1 MIKLWSGFKEKKK
14 SQNSLHFSFQLS
26 FAQHFVELFH
36 IWKRHTHNDF
46 YYFFLSLSWYISHQE
61 DIKSNGKKWMW
72 SSEKKTNNLKENER
86 PILIFIFII
95 FHSDSFFFIICLVSS
110 KRKFTHT
117 HKQTNSLQ
125 MDDSL
130 FYRCEINIILSYT
143 LDFFFFIF
151 YYYYYYLSCRTFS
164 SFMFRDSC
172 NLQKKNWRGKRK
184 INKNNLTSEEF

>member
-1 MIKLWSGFKEKKK
+1 MIKLWSGFKEKKIPK
-14 SQNSLHFSFQLS
+14 
-26 FAQHFVELFH
+26 FVTFFVPTV
-36 IWKRHTHNDF
+36 ICTAFRRIVSYMKKTHTMIF
-46 YYFFLSLSWYISHQE
+46 IIFFLSLSWYISHQE

-72 SSEKKTNNLKENER
+72 SSERKTNNLKENER

-95 FHSDSFFFIICLVSS
+95 FHSDSFFLLFVLLAPSANLH
-110 KRKFTHT
+110 THT

-172 NLQKKNWRGKRK
+172 NLQKKK
-184 INKNNLTSEEF
+184 TVEENVK